1 MFGLGIWELLIV
13 LAIVVVL
20 FGAKRLPLIGEGLG
34 GMITNF
40 KKATKKN
47 KEEQPKIDDNSAENA
62 DDNNDVKEG
71 PNFCDKSRHL
81 NDSFETCRTRSE
93 LWQEVINESV
103 ERS

>member
-40 KKATKKN
+40 KKATKKS
-47 KEEQPKIDDNSAENA
+47 KDELAKIDESATKIKDDSSNIKDDNS
-62 DDNNDVKEG
+62 
-71 PNFCDKSRHL
+71 
-81 NDSFETCRTRSE
+81 
-93 LWQEVINESV
+93 
-103 ERS
+103 

>member
-1 MFGLGIWELLIV
+1 MFGLGVWELLIV

-47 KEEQPKIDDNSAENA
+47 KEEQTKIDDNPTATAE
-62 DDNNDVKEG
+62 DNNVVKE
-71 PNFCDKSRHL
+71 
-81 NDSFETCRTRSE
+81 DSTIVNKENS
-93 LWQEVINESV
+93 
-103 ERS
+103 

>member
-1 MFGLGIWELLIV
+1 MFGLGVWELLIV

-47 KEEQPKIDDNSAENA
+47 KEEQSKIDDKSVSDAEN
-62 DDNNDVKEG
+62 DTVIKE
-71 PNFCDKSRHL
+71 
-81 NDSFETCRTRSE
+81 DSTIANKENS
-93 LWQEVINESV
+93 
-103 ERS
+103 

>member
-1 MFGLGIWELLIV
+1 MFGLGVWELLIV

-47 KEEQPKIDDNSAENA
+47 KEEKPKIDDNSAANE
-62 DDNNDVKEG
+62 DDNNVGKE
-71 PNFCDKSRHL
+71 
-81 NDSFETCRTRSE
+81 DSNIVNKENS
-93 LWQEVINESV
+93 
-103 ERS
+103 

>member
-1 MFGLGIWELLIV
+1 MFGLGVWELLIV

-47 KEEQPKIDDNSAENA
+47 KEEPAKIDDNSAITTE
-62 DDNNDVKEG
+62 DNNVVKE
-71 PNFCDKSRHL
+71 
-81 NDSFETCRTRSE
+81 DSTKVNKENS
-93 LWQEVINESV
+93 
-103 ERS
+103 

>member
-1 MFGLGIWELLIV
+1 MFGLGVWELLIV

-47 KEEQPKIDDNSAENA
+47 KEEQVKIDDNSATNVEDNSVIKEDSTMANKEN
-62 DDNNDVKEG
+62 
-71 PNFCDKSRHL
+71 S
-81 NDSFETCRTRSE
+81 
-93 LWQEVINESV
+93 
-103 ERS
+103 

>member
-1 MFGLGIWELLIV
+1 MFGLGVWELLIV

-47 KEEQPKIDDNSAENA
+47 KEEPAKIDDNSAANA
-62 DDNNDVKEG
+62 DDNNVVKE
-71 PNFCDKSRHL
+71 
-81 NDSFETCRTRSE
+81 DSTIVNKENS
-93 LWQEVINESV
+93 
-103 ERS
+103 

>member
-62 DDNNDVKEG
+62 DDNNDVKEDTTKF
-71 PNFCDKSRHL
+71 NKENS
-81 NDSFETCRTRSE
+81 
-93 LWQEVINESV
+93 
-103 ERS
+103 

>member
-1 MFGLGIWELLIV
+1 MFGLGVWELLIV

-47 KEEQPKIDDNSAENA
+47 KEEQAKIDDTPAANEE
-62 DDNNDVKEG
+62 DNNVVKE
-71 PNFCDKSRHL
+71 
-81 NDSFETCRTRSE
+81 DSTI
-93 LWQEVINESV
+93 INKENS
-103 ERS
+103 

>member
-1 MFGLGIWELLIV
+1 MFGLGVWELLIV

-47 KEEQPKIDDNSAENA
+47 KEEQTVIDDNSAANAKENHVVEEDSTIA
-62 DDNNDVKEG
+62 KKG
-71 PNFCDKSRHL
+71 KS
-81 NDSFETCRTRSE
+81 
-93 LWQEVINESV
+93 
-103 ERS
+103 

>member
-1 MFGLGIWELLIV
+1 MFGLGVWELLIV

-47 KEEQPKIDDNSAENA
+47 KEEHAKIDDNSAATAEDKNA
-62 DDNNDVKEG
+62 VKE
-71 PNFCDKSRHL
+71 
-81 NDSFETCRTRSE
+81 DSTI
-93 LWQEVINESV
+93 VNKESG
-103 ERS
+103 

>member
-1 MFGLGIWELLIV
+1 MFGLGVWELLIV

-47 KEEQPKIDDNSAENA
+47 KEEQAKIDDNSTANA
-62 DDNNDVKEG
+62 GDNNVVKEDSTIV
-71 PNFCDKSRHL
+71 NKDKENS
-81 NDSFETCRTRSE
+81 
-93 LWQEVINESV
+93 
-103 ERS
+103 

>member
-34 GMITNF
+34 GMISNF

-47 KEEQPKIDDNSAENA
+47 KEEQAKIDDNSAANA
-62 DDNNDVKEG
+62 GDNNVVKE
-71 PNFCDKSRHL
+71 
-81 NDSFETCRTRSE
+81 DSTIVNKENS
-93 LWQEVINESV
+93 
-103 ERS
+103 

>member
-1 MFGLGIWELLIV
+1 MFGLGVWELLIV

-47 KEEQPKIDDNSAENA
+47 KEEQTKIDDNSAANLE
-62 DDNNDVKEG
+62 DNGIVKE
-71 PNFCDKSRHL
+71 
-81 NDSFETCRTRSE
+81 DSTITNKENS
-93 LWQEVINESV
+93 
-103 ERS
+103 

>member
-1 MFGLGIWELLIV
+1 MFGLGVWELLIV

-47 KEEQPKIDDNSAENA
+47 KEEQVKIDDNSAANAEDNTVIKEDSTIANKEN
-62 DDNNDVKEG
+62 
-71 PNFCDKSRHL
+71 S
-81 NDSFETCRTRSE
+81 
-93 LWQEVINESV
+93 
-103 ERS
+103 

>member
-1 MFGLGIWELLIV
+1 MFGLGVWELLIV

-47 KEEQPKIDDNSAENA
+47 KEEQAKIDDNSASNAEN
-62 DDNNDVKEG
+62 NTVIKE
-71 PNFCDKSRHL
+71 
-81 NDSFETCRTRSE
+81 DSTIANKENS
-93 LWQEVINESV
+93 
-103 ERS
+103 

>member
-20 FGAKRLPLIGEGLG
+20 FGAKRLPLIGQGLG

-47 KEEQPKIDDNSAENA
+47 KEEQAKIDDSPNVIKEENSSIKEEN
-62 DDNNDVKEG
+62 G
-71 PNFCDKSRHL
+71 
-81 NDSFETCRTRSE
+81 
-93 LWQEVINESV
+93 
-103 ERS
+103 